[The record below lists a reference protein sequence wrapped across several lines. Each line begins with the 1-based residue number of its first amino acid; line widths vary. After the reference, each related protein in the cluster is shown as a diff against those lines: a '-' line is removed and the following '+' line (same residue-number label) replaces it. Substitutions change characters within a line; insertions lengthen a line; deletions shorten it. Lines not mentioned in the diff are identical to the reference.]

1 MRAVSIRA
9 PTSGNARTAA
19 TDTNFHRLEPCCC
32 PRSLQP
38 RQIMDVGQAVFSV
51 LDTRHGVAAAAIAQ
65 EISVPAALEG
75 PLQDLC
81 RLGFVERNSAGRWSW
96 RGLNIDTDRRLFAL
110 ISTFDLRLQV
120 GAIGDGRAWVAAAL
134 WEPQDGARGDVFSG
148 AGFRPEDAVRSCLGE
163 FAEFQSWLFRPGD
176 GVTRHE
182 PGRSID
188 AWSVLGFSAEQRQHW
203 RAFNDAMAGCD
214 DIPSP
219 SAFAGEIDWSEAA
232 CLNDGQPSWLPAQL
246 CFGRYAERARRGQ
259 NDWSSDSNGCAA
271 GPTREAARLGALL
284 ELIERD
290 ATGIWWYGK
299 CRRPQLDGADLDH
312 ADVRAAIAAD
322 RSNGRQ
328 LALLDLTHDLGIPV
342 VAAIL
347 LDRDGTLRALGVA
360 CKATLDEAAA
370 SAYLEL
376 CQMELSVTLARERV
390 ERAPNAMISDDDRR
404 LLNWLG
410 QVDMVR
416 CPHLVPR
423 DCGASGARREALTFG
438 GLVERLMSA
447 GLRTYEVDLTR
458 ADIGIPAVRLFAPG
472 LCHFK
477 PRLGHRRLIEVPR
490 ALGWREQTASD
501 LNPVPLMI

>member
-1 MRAVSIRA
+1 MA
-9 PTSGNARTAA
+9 AR
-19 TDTNFHRLEPCCC
+19 
-32 PRSLQP
+32 
-38 RQIMDVGQAVFSV
+38 QAVFLD

-65 EISVPAALEG
+65 EIPVPAPLES

-81 RLGFVERNSAGRWSW
+81 RLGFVERTGAGRWSW
-96 RGLNIDTDRRLFAL
+96 RGLNIDADRRLFSL

-120 GAIGDGRAWVAAAL
+120 GELEEGRAWVAAAL
-134 WEPQDGARGDVFSG
+134 WQPQDGAKGDVFSG
-148 AGFRPEDAVRSCLGE
+148 TGFRPEDAVRSCLGE

-176 GVTRHE
+176 GVARHE
-182 PGRSID
+182 PARSID

-203 RAFNDAMAGCD
+203 QAFNDVMAGCD

-219 SAFAGEIDWSEAA
+219 SVFAGEIDWSEAT
-232 CLNDGQPSWLPAQL
+232 CLNDRQPSWLPAQL
-246 CFGRYAERARRGQ
+246 CFGRYAERARRGD

-271 GPTREAARLGALL
+271 GATREAARLSALL

-299 CRRPQLDGADLDH
+299 CRRPQLDAADLDH
-312 ADVRAAIAAD
+312 ADLSAAIAAD

-328 LALLDLTHDLGIPV
+328 LALLDLTHDLDVPV
-342 VAAIL
+342 VAAVL

-360 CKATLDEAAA
+360 CKMTLDEAAA

-376 CQMELSVTLARERV
+376 CQMELSVALVT
-390 ERAPNAMISDDDRR
+390 ERAARAPEDLINEDDRR
-404 LLNWLG
+404 LLNWLR
-410 QVDMVR
+410 QVDMAR

-423 DCGASGARREALTFG
+423 DRGAGGARREAVTFDN
-438 GLVERLMSA
+438 LVARLMSA
-447 GLRTYEVDLTR
+447 GPRTYEIDLTR

-490 ALGWREQTASD
+490 ALGWREQAFAASD